1 MGTIIQR
8 LSVLEQKIEDI
19 QQQKYHI
26 PVLVVQEESEGI
38 YTYLGTKLNGQV
50 ALQKFAEE
58 HGAVTVIIDDIPK
71 EIK

>member
-26 PVLVVQEESEGI
+26 PVLIVREQSKEI
-38 YTYLGTKLNGQV
+38 YTHSGSIMKGQA
-50 ALQKFAEE
+50 ALQKYAEE
-58 HGAVTVIIDDIPK
+58 HGAETVIIDDILK